1 MNNNQTNPIFRWI
14 AVGGLTLPVAL
25 FFLPYASAM
34 GISVSGFDQLKGM
47 FKSFGGF
54 ANGLV
59 TFLTMVGFALFA
71 GILIAIKET
80 DITYTIAACAGVN
93 AFLQHLAGFVI
104 SIKGLGIG
112 LILNVIL
119 FAVGTT
125 FAIIILLNRMGKTS
139 IGVQSTQQYYQQGY
153 TQAQQNYAAQQA
165 CTGQG
170 FSRQGYEQQQANAT
184 QQVYN
189 NAAQGQ
195 QAYPQGQQAYAQSQY
210 QQAYVQQQGYQQAAY
225 VQGQQAYGQQ
235 AYQGQAYQ
243 QAYNQQQGY
252 AQGQQAYQG
261 QAQGYNQQAYAQSQ
275 QGYGQQNVGQQSQ
288 GQTNTSG
295 QDQS

>member
-1 MNNNQTNPIFRWI
+1 MIMNNNQTNPIFRWI

-59 TFLTMVGFALFA
+59 TFLTMVGFTLFA

-165 CTGQG
+165 YTGQG

-189 NAAQGQ
+189 NAAQTQ
-195 QAYPQGQQAYAQSQY
+195 QTYTQAQAYQGQQAYAQG
-210 QQAYVQQQGYQQAAY
+210 QGY
-225 VQGQQAYGQQ
+225 QQAYGQQ
-235 AYQGQAYQ
+235 
-243 QAYNQQQGY
+243 QGY
-252 AQGQQAYQG
+252 AQNQQAYQG
-261 QAQGYNQQAYAQSQ
+261 QAQGYGQQTYQGQ
-275 QGYGQQNVGQQSQ
+275 QGYTQQYVQNY

-295 QDQS
+295 QNQS